1 MDYLACLGVIGSHWL
16 LENTL
21 FSARGS
27 SPVEDW
33 CKTEE
38 AEEEGEK
45 TELLTNYTIPTY
57 TTMPTYI
64 KGDLRK

>member
-1 MDYLACLGVIGSHWL
+1 MSWGHWL
-16 LENTL
+16 TL
-21 FSARGS
+21 APRKIHFFLQGGS